1 VEAFMAGH
9 KKQGGGQQGSQGGRN
24 RNVQQGKNLG
34 DLDQV
39 DENRNLTG
47 SSTWET
53 LPDRQPPSD
62 EST

>member
-1 VEAFMAGH
+1 MAGQ
-9 KKQGGGQQGSQGGRN
+9 KKRQGGGQGPQGGRN